1 MCVHMRACVCV
12 CVWMCRD
19 REKHSEIKKQGA
31 AWEMESESEGKIW
44 DGEME
49 TEKEEG
55 TRVDYSHMSQE

>member
-1 MCVHMRACVCV
+1 
-12 CVWMCRD
+12 MCRD